1 MRIAPVQRTETDGR
15 LELSVEVSHQDG
27 VTTDRLWFRVDP
39 RHVPYVTDTMDPF
52 LLATL
57 FLAMRKGENLHVE
70 GPVSATLL
78 ENLEEFQAAW
88 VQWRPERYSVVE
100 LSADQ
105 EVPDR
110 EGPDT
115 RSALQTFSGGVD
127 SAFTTIRHV
136 KKEAGR
142 GSLDLT
148 GAVMVHG
155 YDIPLEELDAYRAL
169 YTRSVPLLRG
179 VGVELL
185 PVTTNFRELWHS
197 DLSHWEDAFATGM
210 TSVLTLFSGRFQH
223 GVIASSEPYGSLV
236 LPWGSNPM
244 TDWMLSGGRMRMHHD
259 ATGIERSDKV
269 AGLARLWPEG
279 ADNLRVCWQ
288 GEQKD
293 RNCCQCEKCIRTIL
307 NFKVSDSPL
316 PPSFPHD
323 VTPEQIRSLRGLAEA
338 HINPLR
344 QILATARRRE
354 VTADWVAALA
364 DCIAANEDELARGI
378 SYEGGFPLLAT
389 AGGER

>member
-1 MRIAPVQRTETDGR
+1 MRIAPVQRTEGDGR
-15 LELSVEVSHQDG
+15 LELACEVSHEDG
-27 VTTDRLWFRVDP
+27 SPTDILWYRVDA
-39 RHVPYVTDTMDPF
+39 RHESHLTDVMDPF
-52 LLATL
+52 LLAAL
-57 FLAMRKGENLHVE
+57 FLAMRKGEDLHVE
-70 GPVSATLL
+70 GSVTATLL

-88 VQWRPERYSVVE
+88 VQWRPDRYSVVG
-100 LSADQ
+100 LSADR

-110 EGPDT
+110 A
-115 RSALQTFSGGVD
+115 RSDARPAVQTFSGGVD

-136 KKEAGR
+136 KKAAGR
-142 GSLDLT
+142 GSYDLT

-155 YDIPLEELDAYRAL
+155 FDIPLEERKAYDAL
-169 YTRSVPLLRG
+169 YARSVPLLQG

-185 PVTTNFRELWHS
+185 PVTTNFRKLWHS

-210 TSVLTLFSGRFQH
+210 ASVLTLFSGKYEH
-223 GVIASSEPYGSLV
+223 GIVASSEPYGSLV

-244 TDWMLSGGRMRMHHD
+244 TDWMLSGGRIRMHHD

-293 RNCCQCEKCIRTIL
+293 RNCCRCEKCIRTIL

-316 PPSFPHD
+316 PRAFPHD
-323 VTPEQIRSLRGLAEA
+323 VTPGQIRSLRGLAEA
-338 HINPLR
+338 HVNPLR
-344 QILATARRRE
+344 QILATARKRK
-354 VTADWVAALA
+354 VTAEWVDALA
-364 DCIAANEDELARGI
+364 DCIAANEEEIARGVT
-378 SYEGGFPLLAT
+378 YEGGFPLLASVE
-389 AGGER
+389 AKV